1 MYVHALPTVNWGQE
15 FLLAPFSDYKLPQ
28 NYTLVSSQD
37 IGTTTVAYRC
47 DDQRRASTLIS
58 KAGESTLLTW
68 PRNSHCSLVS
78 SRPIFV
84 VHHRA
89 FTGRGDYV
97 TIISPTTRY
106 VNNVMFTSLGSRV
119 HNFIVITVPA
129 EHFDPTQILLD
140 GNQLSCSWIA
150 LPSITSEGAL
160 GYGCTVCITHGVH
173 VVSHSGENGVI
184 SVVVHGFRSHRG
196 YAYLAGINL
205 DIDTETEG
213 TLLCI
218 SYAGAQVAI
227 GTSALEGL
235 TVITVYSGLFSA

>member
-1 MYVHALPTVNWGQE
+1 MYVHTFPTVNWGQE
-15 FLLAPFSDYKLPQ
+15 FLLAPFSAYRLPQ
-28 NYTLVSSQD
+28 NYTLVSLQD

-47 DDQRRASTLIS
+47 DDQRKASTLIS
-58 KAGESTLLTW
+58 KAGESTLLTLR
-68 PRNSHCSLVS
+68 RNSTCSLVS

-89 FTGRGDYV
+89 FTVLGDYV

-106 VNNVMFTSLGSRV
+106 VNNITFTSLGYGA
-119 HNFIVITVPA
+119 NFIVITVPA
-129 EHFDPTQILLD
+129 EHFNSTQILLN

-150 LPSITSEGAL
+150 FPSITSEGAL
-160 GYGCTVCITHGVH
+160 GYGCTARITHGVH
-173 VVSHSGENGVI
+173 VVSHSEENGVL
-184 SVVVHGFRSHRG
+184 SVVVHGFRSPRG

-218 SYAGAQVAI
+218 CYAGAQVAI

-235 TVITVYSGLFSA
+235 FIITVYSRSFSA